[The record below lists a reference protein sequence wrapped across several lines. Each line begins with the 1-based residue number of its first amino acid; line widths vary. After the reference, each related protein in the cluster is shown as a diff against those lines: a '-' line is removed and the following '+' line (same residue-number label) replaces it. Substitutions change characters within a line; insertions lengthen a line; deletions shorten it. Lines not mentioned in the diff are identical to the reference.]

1 MQQIKH
7 HSMDTAV
14 KYKMISKI
22 ISSNDESVLNSVKS
36 ILKIEDEVDF
46 WDELS
51 VEDQAAINEGLE
63 QLDNGQYVPHESV
76 REEIK
81 NRFNF

>member
-1 MQQIKH
+1 
-7 HSMDTAV
+7 MDNAV

-22 ISSNDESVLNSVKS
+22 INSNDESVLSSIKS
-36 ILKIEDEVDF
+36 LLKIEDEVDL

-51 VEDQAAINEGLE
+51 ADDQAAINEGLE
-63 QLDNGQYVPHESV
+63 QLDSGQYVSHQSV

>member
-1 MQQIKH
+1 
-7 HSMDTAV
+7 MDTAV

-22 ISSNDESVLNSVKS
+22 ISSNDEGVLNSVKS
-36 ILKIEDEVDF
+36 ILKIEDEPDF

-51 VEDQAAINEGLE
+51 MNDRAAIDEGLN
-63 QLDNGQYVPHESV
+63 QLNKGQSVSHESV
-76 REEIK
+76 REDIK

>member
-1 MQQIKH
+1 MNN
-7 HSMDTAV
+7 AV

-22 ISSNDESVLNSVKS
+22 INSNDESVLSSIKS
-36 ILKIEDEVDF
+36 LLKIEDEVDL

-51 VEDQAAINEGLE
+51 ADDQAAINEGLE
-63 QLDNGQYVPHESV
+63 QLDSRQYVSHQSV